1 MFFFLFFS
9 FFSKHNSTT
18 TSTTTSGKQED
29 ENMGGSHEVY
39 DQYVTKDGVRFALLE
54 IGSTK
59 HMELAYK
66 KLLVVMGELF
76 YVIVVAK

>member
-1 MFFFLFFS
+1 
-9 FFSKHNSTT
+9 
-18 TSTTTSGKQED
+18 
-29 ENMGGSHEVY
+29 MGGSHEVY